1 MTRRNIQQQRGSI
14 MLTTAVSLF
23 VILGMLGLSIDL
35 GRVYI
40 AKHEAQAFADLSAVA
55 AVRHLNGKQTG
66 IDAATAEL
74 NNSTNKWNFGTQ
86 LFASNIRTL

>member
-1 MTRRNIQQQRGSI
+1 MTRRNINRQRGSI

-40 AKHEAQAFADLSAVA
+40 AKSEAQAFADIESVA
-55 AVRHLNGKQTG
+55 AVRHLNGKQKAHHDMADDDDG
-66 IDAATAEL
+66 EIGRRVVGA
-74 NNSTNKWNFGTQ
+74 
-86 LFASNIRTL
+86 